1 MLNQVI
7 IVGAGLLLRSL
18 VAVGQVAYV
27 GTVGTAPIEL
37 ALNSVNEDPLL
48 GTYMYSKIGTP
59 IKLAGHLKQGTLTLT
74 EPDAHGKPAATLT
87 LPAFAPSATQLT
99 GTWRSLATG
108 RQLAVVL
115 TQRVAVV
122 EGEATAWRGREV
134 LQAESLPNYY
144 FRTVLAKDGEDYYAT
159 VSGVTVVEKKTNR
172 VLQQLPLEGQSRGI
186 YSVTTGDFNFDGLP
200 DFSVFESS
208 YAGPNTSSLY
218 YLYDPATKRYMASGY
233 GGTSLEFDAKKRRV
247 YEHNSCCAGSS
258 VTRVEYKVLN
268 NKLVALARH
277 CYRWDEKKQQLV
289 ERPFSAC
296 Q

>member
-1 MLNQVI
+1 MLSKGLSVS
-7 IVGAGLLLRSL
+7 VGLVLLAQAAAGQ
-18 VAVGQVAYV
+18 AAYV
-27 GTVGTAPIEL
+27 GTVGAAPIEL
-37 ALNSVNEDPLL
+37 ALNSVNEDPLV
-48 GTYMYSKIGTP
+48 GTYIYSKIGTP
-59 IKLAGHLKQGTLTLT
+59 IKLTGQLKQGVLTLT
-74 EPDAHGKPAATLT
+74 EPDAHGRPAATLT
-87 LPAFAPSATQLT
+87 VPGFAAGAAQLT

-108 RQLAVVL
+108 RQLPVAL
-115 TQRVAVV
+115 TQR
-122 EGEATAWRGREV
+122 TALTPGAAAPWHGREL
-134 LQAESLPNYY
+134 LQAESLPNGY
-144 FRTVLAKDGEDYYAT
+144 FRTVLAKGGEDYYAT

-186 YSVTTGDFNFDGLP
+186 YSVTVGDFNFDGRP

-208 YAGPNTSSLY
+208 YAGPNTSSRY
-218 YLYDPATKRYMASGY
+218 YLYDPATKRYLASGY

-258 VTRVEYKVLN
+258 VTEVEYKVVH

>member
-1 MLNQVI
+1 M
-7 IVGAGLLLRSL
+7 GANAVLLLL
-18 VAVGQVAYV
+18 AQAAAGQASYV

-37 ALNSVNEDPLL
+37 ALNSVSEDPLA
-48 GTYMYSKIGTP
+48 GTYIYSKVGTP
-59 IKLAGHLKQGTLTLT
+59 IKLTGQLKQGVLTLT
-74 EPDAHGKPAATLT
+74 EPDGHGKPAATFT
-87 LPAFAPSATQLT
+87 IPAFAAGAAPLT

-108 RQLAVVL
+108 RQLPVVL
-115 TQRVAVV
+115 TQRAAVTP
-122 EGEATAWRGREV
+122 GAAAAWRGREV
-134 LQAESLPNYY
+134 LQAESLPNCY
-144 FRTVLAKDGEDYYAT
+144 FRTVLAKGGEDYYAT

-172 VLQQLPLEGQSRGI
+172 VLQQLPLQGQSRGI
-186 YSVTTGDFNFDGLP
+186 YSVMVGDFNFDGLP

-218 YLYDPATKRYMASGY
+218 FLYDPAKKRYVASGY

-258 VTRVEYKVLN
+258 VTRVEYKVVH